1 VTLKYSDTEYT
12 QVIVGGKDIVLS
24 KTSPPYRVVEI
35 GKDYVIIDQMKNW
48 GIAKLFLTGNG
59 FYVEVNVGEFTYRDY
74 FTRM

>member
-35 GKDYVIIDQMKNW
+35 GGDYVIIDQLQNGGKV
-48 GIAKLFLTGNG
+48 KLFLERNS
-59 FYVEVNVGEFTYRDY
+59 FYVEVKVGEFTYRDY